1 MTSVIVKDKLKEVV
15 KSINSLVSQVVLVG
29 IPEVDDARREDD
41 ESGKVKISKGIVSGG
56 SETQINN
63 ATLGYI
69 HEHGSPANNIPARPF
84 LVPGVQSAQTK
95 IESRLK
101 KAANAALD
109 GNFGN
114 VDNELNGAGMVARD
128 SVKTKINSGD
138 FVPLAES
145 TLKARARRG
154 RKGAEEELANR
165 LAGGNPSNDSA
176 KPLIDTGQLRNS
188 INYVI
193 RKAN

>member
-56 SETQINN
+56 SETKINN

-176 KPLIDTGQLRNS
+176 KPLIVTGQLRNS

>member
-1 MTSVIVKDKLKEVV
+1 MSIIVKDKLKEIVQ
-15 KSINSLVSQVVLVG
+15 SINSLVSQVVLVG

-84 LVPGVQSAQTK
+84 LVPGVQNAQTK

-128 SVKTKINSGD
+128 SVKSKINSGD
-138 FVPLAES
+138 FSPLEDS
-145 TLKARARRG
+145 TLKARARKG
-154 RKGAEEELANR
+154 RKGAEEELASR
-165 LAGGNPSNDSA
+165 LAGNKPSNDSV

-193 RKAN
+193 RKAK

>member
-41 ESGKVKISKGIVSGG
+41 EGGKVKISKGIVSGG

-69 HEHGSPANNIPARPF
+69 HENGSPANNIPARPF

-176 KPLIDTGQLRNS
+176 KPLIVTGQLRNS

>member
-69 HEHGSPANNIPARPF
+69 HENGSPANNIPARPF

-176 KPLIDTGQLRNS
+176 KPLIVTGQLRNS